1 MLIVESEM
9 IAADA
14 KNPSVVR
21 VEYRTAG
28 EQYFVLIFLHPR
40 GNL

>member
-1 MLIVESEM
+1 
-9 IAADA
+9 
-14 KNPSVVR
+14 VR